1 MLNIAAMDH
10 ANALGPLLDRL
21 ASVRVLCIGDVMLDR
36 FVYGAVDR
44 VSPEA
49 PIPVL
54 RIEREAQML
63 GGAGNVVRNIA
74 ALGGRATL
82 IATVGD
88 DDAGRAI
95 ARLIGEQP
103 GIDADLVTVAGRA
116 TTLKLRYVASN
127 QQLLRADHIPREE
140 NKP

>member
-1 MLNIAAMDH
+1 MDH
-10 ANALGPLLDRL
+10 LHALGPLPEKL

-63 GGAGNVVRNIA
+63 GGAGNVVRNIS
-74 ALGGRATL
+74 ALGAHANL
-82 IATVGD
+82 VAVVGD
-88 DDAGRAI
+88 DDAGKDI
-95 ARLIGEQP
+95 ARLIEGEQ
-103 GIDADLVTVAGRA
+103 GLDASLIAVSGRA
-116 TTLKLRYVASN
+116 TTVGGSKW
-127 QQLLRADHIPREE
+127 RA
-140 NKP
+140 

>member
-1 MLNIAAMDH
+1 MPGGPCSTSRPMDH
-10 ANALGPLLDRL
+10 NALGPLLDKL

-49 PIPVL
+49 PIPVV

-74 ALGGRATL
+74 ALGAKATL
-82 IATVGD
+82 IAVVGD
-88 DDAGRAI
+88 DDAGREI
-95 ARLIGEQP
+95 A
-103 GIDADLVTVAGRA
+103 
-116 TTLKLRYVASN
+116 
-127 QQLLRADHIPREE
+127 
-140 NKP
+140 

>member
-1 MLNIAAMDH
+1 MRALPCSTSPPMDH
-10 ANALGPLLDRL
+10 NALGPLLDKL
-21 ASVRVLCIGDVMLDR
+21 SAVRVLCVGDVMLDR

-74 ALGGRATL
+74 ALGARATL
-82 IATVGD
+82 VAVVGD
-88 DDAGRAI
+88 DVAGRDI
-95 ARLIGEQP
+95 AKLIGDED
-103 GIDADLVTVAGRA
+103 GLDASLVTVGGRA
-116 TTLKLRYVASN
+116 TTVK
-127 QQLLRADHIPREE
+127 
-140 NKP
+140 